1 MKERPII
8 FNSDEVRG
16 IIDGRKTM
24 MRRVIKP
31 QPHEIAYRDRYD
43 NEESACFWRYGEE
56 REDWP
61 RPKDCPYGQP
71 GDRLWVKETTFN
83 VEDHG
88 YVGPVYLQSD
98 RAAEIIDWGL
108 APSGDDPAEVDPED
122 VKLRPSIFMPKKYA
136 RIFLEVVGVRVERV
150 QEISEE
156 DALAE
161 GIRRIPHGM
170 DGDYFHFSRTEADPQ
185 NWCFPDDAFR
195 ELWDK
200 LYAKRGYGWDANPW
214 VWCVSFKVINKIEF
228 KQVGG

>member
-31 QPHEIAYRDRYD
+31 QPFEIPYRDCYG

-61 RPKDCPYGQP
+61 TPKDCPFGQP
-71 GDRLWVKETTFN
+71 GDRLWVKETHIAYEQYHVQYFADSL
-83 VEDHG
+83 DHSRDKEYG
-88 YVGPVYLQSD
+88 VTWASPVRMPRWASRITL
-98 RAAEIIDWGL
+98 EIIN
-108 APSGDDPAEVDPED
+108 VH
-122 VKLRPSIFMPKKYA
+122 
-136 RIFLEVVGVRVERV
+136 VERL
-150 QEISEE
+150 QDISEE
-156 DALAE
+156 EVRAE
-161 GIRRIPHGM
+161 GFDASWLIWHEG
-170 DGDYFHFSRTEADPQ
+170 
-185 NWCFPDDAFR
+185 DDAHNTRR
-195 ELWDK
+195 EEIYSRFGVEAGNTRTASECDEFAYLWDK